1 MGVTAVILAGG
12 IGKRI
17 APLGINKHK
26 SMFRVLGKPLIFHL
40 LDTLKQSGVVSN
52 LVVITG
58 EHDQAL
64 HDALGDGSAFGLP
77 IQYTVQEKPLGQAN
91 ALLTTRDLVGE
102 QFIVLNANDVFDV
115 SLVEELVKLGSEH
128 KLDVAL
134 VGREVDNPNKFGVM
148 SFDADGRLTGVVE
161 KPPVGKEPSNVAVI
175 GLYYFSSRIWEV
187 LDATPLG
194 ETDDQLER
202 AYQKLIS
209 AGSGGYL
216 RYEGAFAS
224 YKFPWDLLRI
234 SDLLLQ
240 RITEKRI
247 APSARIAA
255 SAVIDDR
262 VIIDENVRV
271 FEHAVIRGPAYIGK
285 NSIIGNN
292 VMVRGGT
299 SLGEN
304 CVLGF
309 STEVSHCVIGDH
321 TWTHMNFLGDS
332 IISDNC
338 SFGAG
343 TITANLRFDEAEV
356 QVQVGDNRLSAGTSH
371 FGMIMAEDCRT
382 GCNAVLSP
390 GVKIGPNSVVGAGVV
405 LKEDLLPNKV
415 ALQQK
420 DAYRIVENKVD
431 VHALS
436 REERMKTLKK

>member
-1 MGVTAVILAGG
+1 MALSAVILAGG
-12 IGKRI
+12 IGKRT

-26 SMFRVLGKPLIFHL
+26 SMFRVLGKPLIYHL
-40 LDTLKQSGVVSN
+40 METLKQSGVVDN

-58 EHDQAL
+58 ENDEQL
-64 HDALGDGSAFGLP
+64 RDALGDGSAFGLP
-77 IQYTVQEKPLGQAN
+77 IRYTLQEKPLGQAN
-91 ALLTTRDLVGE
+91 ALLTARELVE
-102 QFIVLNANDVFDV
+102 DRFIVLNANDVFDV
-115 SLVEELVKLGSEH
+115 SLIEDLVKLGSEH

-134 VGREVDNPNKFGVM
+134 VGHEVSNPNKFGVM
-148 SFDADGRLTGVVE
+148 ALDAQGRLTGVVE
-161 KPPVGKEPSNVAVI
+161 KPDIGKEPSNVAVI
-175 GLYYFSSRIWEV
+175 GLYYFSARMWNA

-202 AYQKLIS
+202 AYQKLID
-209 AGSGGYL
+209 AGSGGYV

-224 YKFPWDLLRI
+224 YKFPWDLLGI
-234 SDLLLQ
+234 SDLLLG

-247 APSARIAA
+247 APSAKIAS
-255 SAVIDDR
+255 SAVIDER
-262 VIIDENVRV
+262 VVIDENVRV

-285 NSIIGNN
+285 NCIIGNN

-299 SLGEN
+299 SLGES

-332 IISDNC
+332 IISDNV

-343 TITANLRFDEAEV
+343 TITANLRFDEGEVLV
-356 QVQVGDNRLSAGTSH
+356 QVSNNPLSTGTSH
-371 FGMIMAEDCRT
+371 FGVIMAEDCRT

-390 GVKIGPNSVVGAGVV
+390 GVKIGPNSVVGPGVV
-405 LKEDLLPNKV
+405 LKEDLPPNKA
-415 ALQQK
+415 ALPRK
-420 DAYRIVENKVD
+420 DAYRVVDNKVD